1 MAPESVLGSCI
12 VVCTLQLPNDKSNLA
27 NISLPNGN
35 SMATFSKSD
44 SQSQNLHSLHKTF
57 IACPKLF
64 SVLTPSPP
72 PKTDSNHFLRTL
84 QNQEELTSSTPS
96 ISDSILVEM
105 ILFSLKQGLL
115 DEVFEVMTSKP
126 GKGLNPGLAT
136 YNAIINGL
144 CKNENYARAK
154 EVLDEMLCNGLN
166 PDAATYNTLL
176 IKSCRKDNIL
186 QAEEIFNEMLH
197 HGLALVRLLGGFM
210 RNGHLDQAMGILEM
224 ALCQA
229 LKMWDERLEQ
239 CCVMDMVTYNTIL
252 NGLCREEML
261 AGEDQFFNEMV
272 ERVVFPDFYTFTTP
286 IGLWMK
292 KWWTREFNHI
302 DLCSVTK
309 SCNHASV
316 ELRRQAMSSPQRLH
330 EDHLL
335 ELSRHLQRLN
345 NSSHQSSNKRS
356 QAFEVLFLCGT
367 KASEACMDQLKNI
380 NGVKA
385 SINGPAI
392 THVLYTDDIILSS
405 KATRRDAIALM
416 DCLDKCSSWLGQ
428 KVNNDKSR
436 IYFSKH
442 TQKEVANDDDVHE
455 APQNGD
461 DVHEVGQNDDD
472 VHEMH
477 EGDDGP
483 STHDG
488 VSVNAENPHRPSE
501 GDDGP
506 PTHDGVSVNAENP
519 HRPSEGDDGPSTHED
534 LPVYTAPHRT
544 TATEND
550 PSLEE
555 GHQAIIVAQSI

>member
-105 ILFSLKQGLL
+105 ILFSLKQGL
-115 DEVFEVMTSKP
+115 
-126 GKGLNPGLAT
+126 AT

-186 QAEEIFNEMLH
+186 QAKEIFNEMLH

-210 RNGHLDQAMGILEM
+210 RNGHLDQAVVRFRNMKKAGLVLDNVI
-224 ALCQA
+224 
-229 LKMWDERLEQ
+229 
-239 CCVMDMVTYNTIL
+239 YTIL
-252 NGLCREEML
+252 IDGEEML

-286 IGLWMK
+286 I
-292 KWWTREFNHI
+292 
-302 DLCSVTK
+302 
-309 SCNHASV
+309 
-316 ELRRQAMSSPQRLH
+316 LRM
-330 EDHLL
+330 
-335 ELSRHLQRLN
+335 
-345 NSSHQSSNKRS
+345 
-356 QAFEVLFLCGT
+356 G
-367 KASEACMDQLKNI
+367 I
-380 NGVKA
+380 
-385 SINGPAI
+385 
-392 THVLYTDDIILSS
+392 
-405 KATRRDAIALM
+405 
-416 DCLDKCSSWLGQ
+416 
-428 KVNNDKSR
+428 
-436 IYFSKH
+436 
-442 TQKEVANDDDVHE
+442 
-455 APQNGD
+455 
-461 DVHEVGQNDDD
+461 
-472 VHEMH
+472 
-477 EGDDGP
+477 
-483 STHDG
+483 
-488 VSVNAENPHRPSE
+488 
-501 GDDGP
+501 
-506 PTHDGVSVNAENP
+506 
-519 HRPSEGDDGPSTHED
+519 
-534 LPVYTAPHRT
+534 
-544 TATEND
+544 
-550 PSLEE
+550 
-555 GHQAIIVAQSI
+555 